1 MCVFTGKR
9 EAENE
14 IDKRRK
20 KKRPA
25 LSNNAKLGS
34 NSCDKDEL
42 VAPSSKNHHNHVEKS
57 SSSDDD
63 DSVSSKEE
71 SSTSDDD
78 DSISSKEGS
87 SSSDDDRSVSEKEES
102 SSSDDDSSVS
112 KKEESSSSDD
122 EDDDSTSSAEDDD
135 DAVSKMEESPGEGSS
150 TDNDDSCSA
159 KDDAKL
165 TKVKKTSSEEEPH
178 YSDSDSDPHKGKA
191 VVLSKMKVDNCDD
204 QQEIHC
210 GEEPWN
216 ENETQFLIT
225 ILYVELVMHE
235 KDVNQLDWAEIV
247 QKLYH
252 QTHKQTSVTQVQA
265 LYKKFRDQTNQF
277 MDLLKVV
284 GYEWNPNNNNVTCND
299 EVWEHIYWIHGGDKL
314 FRNKGLLHYNLLSH
328 IFGSGNKHFV
338 QESHV
343 HVQRIAQTTSFTS
356 TRLWRWLFG

>member
-14 IDKRRK
+14 IDKSRK
-20 KKRPA
+20 NKRPA

-42 VAPSSKNHHNHVEKS
+42 VAPSSKNHHNQVEKS
-57 SSSDDD
+57 SSSNDD

-71 SSTSDDD
+71 SSNSDDD
-78 DSISSKEGS
+78 NSISSKEGS

-122 EDDDSTSSAEDDD
+122 EDDVSTSSAEDDD

-150 TDNDDSCSA
+150 TDNDRSCSA
-159 KDDAKL
+159 KDDA
-165 TKVKKTSSEEEPH
+165 KVKKTSSEEEPH
-178 YSDSDSDPHKGKA
+178 HSDSDSDPHKGMA
-191 VVLSKMKVDNCDD
+191 VVLSKTKVDNCDD

-210 GEEPWN
+210 REEPWN

-338 QESHV
+338 EESHV